1 MLDLASSES
10 PTRYQTPALSDMQML
25 AQLER
30 AAAPYRAAGYTVISQ
45 TAWSMTLA
53 HTRRD
58 FSLFWY
64 IVLWG
69 VFWPA
74 AIYYSRTTRKER
86 LACLRI
92 TSSGEVVEEGATLD
106 HRARQSGREA
116 SAHAAS
122 THEAF
127 AHEATTRTYNL
138 KLVIGVIAAMVLIP
152 IAAAMILAPKNSSST
167 PPAMVQSVI
176 PSTAVPT
183 PQASQRGGAKRAGKP
198 PSSSF
203 SESSAARR
211 AILNT
216 VREDVEDEAGQ
227 AVVLQD
233 VNLSVKN
240 GWACITAQMRDKA
253 GNPVRIEGADATS
266 QVVAVLHA
274 SSAGWRIE
282 ALEVGGGADA
292 LSRLRSAVPGAPEE
306 VFAAHAAPQKE
317 EGKK

>member
-45 TAWSMTLA
+45 TAWSMTLV
-53 HTRRD
+53 HTRTD
-58 FSLFWY
+58 FSLFSY
-64 IVLWG
+64 IVLLA

-74 AIYYSRTTRKER
+74 AIYYARTTRKER

-92 TSSGEVVEEGATLD
+92 TSSGEVVEEGDTLD
-106 HRARQSGREA
+106 HRARQSGHEA
-116 SAHAAS
+116 SIHEAP

-127 AHEATTRTYNL
+127 AQEATTRTYNL
-138 KLVIGVIAAMVLIP
+138 KLAIGVVAAMVLIP
-152 IAAAMILAPKNSSST
+152 ITAAIILAPKNTSST
-167 PPAMVQSVI
+167 PQAMVQSVI
-176 PSTAVPT
+176 TSTPVPPT
-183 PQASQRGGAKRAGKP
+183 PAPQRGGAKRAGKP
-198 PSSSF
+198 PSSSP
-203 SESSAARR
+203 SDNSAARQR
-211 AILNT
+211 ILNT

-233 VNLSVKN
+233 VNLRVRN

-266 QVVAVLHA
+266 QVAAVLRT
-274 SSAGWRIE
+274 SSTGWRIE
-282 ALEVGGGADA
+282 ALEMGGGADVR
-292 LSRLRSAVPGAPEE
+292 SQLRSAVPGAPEE
-306 VFAAHAAPQKE
+306 LFAAHAAQKE
-317 EGKK
+317 EEKK

>member
-25 AQLER
+25 AQLEH

-53 HTRRD
+53 HTRTD
-58 FSLFWY
+58 FSLFSY
-64 IVLWG
+64 IVLLA

-92 TSSGEVVEEGATLD
+92 TSSGEVVVEGDTLD
-106 HRARQSGREA
+106 HRSRQSGHEV
-116 SAHAAS
+116 SAHEAP

-127 AHEATTRTYNL
+127 AQEATTRAYNL
-138 KLVIGVIAAMVLIP
+138 KLAIGIIAAMVLIP
-152 IAAAMILAPKNSSST
+152 IAAAVILATKNASST
-167 PPAMVQSVI
+167 PQALVQTVT
-176 PSTAVPT
+176 PSTAVP
-183 PQASQRGGAKRAGKP
+183 PQAPRRGGAKRAGKP
-198 PSSSF
+198 PSSSP
-203 SESSAARR
+203 SESSATRQ
-211 AILNT
+211 AILTT

-233 VNLSVKN
+233 VNLRVRN
-240 GWACITAQMRDKA
+240 GWAYLTAQMRDTA
-253 GNPVRIEGADATS
+253 GNAVRIEGADATS
-266 QVVAVLHA
+266 QVAVVLRT
-274 SSAGWRIE
+274 SSTGWRIE

-292 LSRLRSAVPGAPEE
+292 LSRLRSDVPGAPDEL
-306 VFAAHAAPQKE
+306 FAAHAAQKE
-317 EGKK
+317 EEKK